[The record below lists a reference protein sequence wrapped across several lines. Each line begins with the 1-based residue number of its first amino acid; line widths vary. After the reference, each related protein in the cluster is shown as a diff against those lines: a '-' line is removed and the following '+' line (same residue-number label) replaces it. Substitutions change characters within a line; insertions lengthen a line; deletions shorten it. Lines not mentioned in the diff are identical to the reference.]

1 MSSASGNGESSLADL
16 DSLTD
21 LFSQLPDMKLD
32 IDTLAANDLD
42 SIDSA
47 SLSSGSYF
55 EFSFTPDFMRMDI
68 GVSNDWVD
76 KSFVNLIDN

>member
-1 MSSASGNGESSLADL
+1 
-16 DSLTD
+16 
-21 LFSQLPDMKLD
+21 MKLD
-32 IDTLAANDLD
+32 IDTLATDDLD

-47 SLSSGSYF
+47 SLLSGSYF
-55 EFSFTPDFMRMDI
+55 EFSFTPDFNDMLMYI